1 MAQATF
7 KVGEKVLC
15 YETDPRKVNKLYRA
29 IVNQVLIVMINA
41 VRKNNVGSESYQR
54 LISSRRVFWCTFVG
68 GVIAGTGEQ

>member
-41 VRKNNVGSESYQR
+41 LR
-54 LISSRRVFWCTFVG
+54 
-68 GVIAGTGEQ
+68 